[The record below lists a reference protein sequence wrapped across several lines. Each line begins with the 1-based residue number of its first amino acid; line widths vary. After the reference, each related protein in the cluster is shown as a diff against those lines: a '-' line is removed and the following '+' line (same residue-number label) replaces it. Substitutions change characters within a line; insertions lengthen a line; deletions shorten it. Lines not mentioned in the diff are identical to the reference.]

1 MLYGQLNEFGDAEV
15 GALIAPRPLD
25 ITYDPNGPTPP
36 LSVKEEAS
44 RAQRVYNRLNQG
56 NELAVIPDSGAYL
69 GLESQGYF
77 GRATDRIVSRM
88 GLQTIPHDRNHRTSI
103 SGRRGPDE
111 H

>member
-15 GALIAPRPLD
+15 AALIAPRPLD
-25 ITYDPNGPTPP
+25 ITYDPNGPIPP
-36 LSVKEEAS
+36 LSVKEEAA

-69 GLESQGYF
+69 GLVQAILGEPRSGLSL
-77 GRATDRIVSRM
+77 AW
-88 GLQTIPHDRNHRTSI
+88 GLQTSPDDRNHRTSI